1 MGTAGG
7 SGSGP
12 RTWDTLAQPAETH
25 PRTHNLASTQ
35 LTSRKKQILAF
46 WLVLVWL
53 TGLAGLAAAPLP
65 GYPTSILVAEIRHIF
80 VILGPFLSVFGSF

>member
-35 LTSRKKQILAF
+35 LTSRKKANLGLLA
-46 WLVLVWL
+46 
-53 TGLAGLAAAPLP
+53 GLAWLGWLSGLAAAPGRPRTAP
-65 GYPTSILVAEIRHIF
+65 GGVTAATR
-80 VILGPFLSVFGSF
+80 FGAALIAQ

>member
-46 WLVLVWL
+46 WLVLAWL
-53 TGLAGLAAAPLP
+53 DGLSGLAAVR
-65 GYPTSILVAEIRHIF
+65 G
-80 VILGPFLSVFGSF
+80 GSRTAVGSRRARGSGRLR

>member
-35 LTSRKKQILAF
+35 LTSRKKHTLAF
-46 WLVLVWL
+46 WLVWRLPD
-53 TGLAGLAAAPLP
+53 GLAGLRTTFPD
-65 GYPTSILVAEIRHIF
+65 GPTGARRSALLAHDDCAV
-80 VILGPFLSVFGSF
+80 GSG

>member
-35 LTSRKKQILAF
+35 LTSRKKHTLAF
-46 WLVLVWL
+46 WLVLAWL
-53 TGLAGLAAAPLP
+53 RGLAGLAADRGTAPDGGDTGCGALERLNAL
-65 GYPTSILVAEIRHIF
+65 IAQ
-80 VILGPFLSVFGSF
+80 

>member
-46 WLVLVWL
+46 WLVLAWL
-53 TGLAGLAAAPLP
+53 TGLAGLAGSAACLRT
-65 GYPTSILVAEIRHIF
+65 G
-80 VILGPFLSVFGSF
+80 LSGGLRARRCEER

>member
-35 LTSRKKQILAF
+35 LTSRKKANFGLLAG
-46 WLVLVWL
+46 LDWL
-53 TGLAGLAAAPLP
+53 TGLAGLADGRGTAPDGQATLR
-65 GYPTSILVAEIRHIF
+65 GGVLT
-80 VILGPFLSVFGSF
+80 LSALIAQ

>member
-46 WLVLVWL
+46 WLVWR
-53 TGLAGLAAAPLP
+53 LAGRAGRAGGGPRN
-65 GYPTSILVAEIRHIF
+65 GSRDVVVALRLH
-80 VILGPFLSVFGSF
+80 GSVGTLIAQ

>member
-35 LTSRKKQILAF
+35 LTSRKKHTLAF
-46 WLVLVWL
+46 WLVLAWL
-53 TGLAGLAAAPLP
+53 TGLAGPADGPAGGP
-65 GYPTSILVAEIRHIF
+65 GEAVASLRGGVHARTLIAQ
-80 VILGPFLSVFGSF
+80 

>member
-35 LTSRKKQILAF
+35 LTSRKKHTLAF
-46 WLVLVWL
+46 WLVLAWL
-53 TGLAGLAAAPLP
+53 RGLAGLRTVRGDLRTGP
-65 GYPTSILVAEIRHIF
+65 GHAVCDGTLARQLIAQ
-80 VILGPFLSVFGSF
+80 

>member
-46 WLVLVWL
+46 WLVLAWL
-53 TGLAGLAAAPLP
+53 TGLAGLAAVRGRLRTGLAVVVARPADWGPL
-65 GYPTSILVAEIRHIF
+65 IAQ
-80 VILGPFLSVFGSF
+80 

>member
-35 LTSRKKQILAF
+35 LTSRKKANFGLLAGSG
-46 WLVLVWL
+46 WL
-53 TGLAGLAAAPLP
+53 TGLAGLADGPRYGPWTRSDAAGRYHRARAL
-65 GYPTSILVAEIRHIF
+65 IAQ
-80 VILGPFLSVFGSF
+80 

>member
-35 LTSRKKQILAF
+35 LTSRKKANFGLLAG
-46 WLVLVWL
+46 LDWL
-53 TGLAGLAAAPLP
+53 TGLAGPRTVPGAPPDGRALVRRSLAIARAL
-65 GYPTSILVAEIRHIF
+65 IAQ
-80 VILGPFLSVFGSF
+80 

>member
-35 LTSRKKQILAF
+35 LTSRKKHTLAF
-46 WLVLVWL
+46 WLVLAWL
-53 TGLAGLAAAPLP
+53 RGLAGLAGGPRTVP
-65 GYPTSILVAEIRHIF
+65 G
-80 VILGPFLSVFGSF
+80 GLSGWRRAGSRRATLIAQ

>member
-35 LTSRKKQILAF
+35 LTSRKKANFGLLAG
-46 WLVLVWL
+46 LDWL
-53 TGLAGLAAAPLP
+53 TGLAGLAADP
-65 GYPTSILVAEIRHIF
+65 GTARGPVAAHDG
-80 VILGPFLSVFGSF
+80 VVGALAAADCAVGSG

>member
-35 LTSRKKQILAF
+35 LTSRKKHTLAF
-46 WLVLVWL
+46 WLVLAWL
-53 TGLAGLAAAPLP
+53 TGLAGPAGGPGAARGRA
-65 GYPTSILVAEIRHIF
+65 VAGRA
-80 VILGPFLSVFGSF
+80 LSSRNAALIAQ

>member
-35 LTSRKKQILAF
+35 LTSRKKHTLAF
-46 WLVLVWL
+46 WLVLAWL
-53 TGLAGLAAAPLP
+53 DGLAGLRTVPRTAPD
-65 GYPTSILVAEIRHIF
+65 GGSRTTSAGDACWR
-80 VILGPFLSVFGSF
+80 

>member
-35 LTSRKKQILAF
+35 LTSRKKHTLAF
-46 WLVLVWL
+46 WLVLACW
-53 TGLAGLAAAPLP
+53 TGLGWAADTFSNSGDAFR
-65 GYPTSILVAEIRHIF
+65 V
-80 VILGPFLSVFGSF
+80 

>member
-35 LTSRKKQILAF
+35 LTSRKKHTLAF
-46 WLVLVWL
+46 WLVLAWL
-53 TGLAGLAAAPLP
+53 RGLAGLAAVRGRPARAVSAVAATSPLA
-65 GYPTSILVAEIRHIF
+65 SRLIAQ
-80 VILGPFLSVFGSF
+80 

>member
-35 LTSRKKQILAF
+35 LTSRKKANFGLLAG
-46 WLVLVWL
+46 LDWL
-53 TGLAGLAAAPLP
+53 TGLAGLAAAP
-65 GYPTSILVAEIRHIF
+65 GTVRSASGVAAGRHHRTRELIAQ
-80 VILGPFLSVFGSF
+80 

>member
-12 RTWDTLAQPAETH
+12 RTWDTLAQPAATH

-35 LTSRKKQILAF
+35 LTSRKKANFGLLAG
-46 WLVLVWL
+46 LAWL
-53 TGLAGLAAAPLP
+53 TGLAGLAAAPGAAP
-65 GYPTSILVAEIRHIF
+65 GRRACSGGRW
-80 VILGPFLSVFGSF
+80 LGSQALIAQ